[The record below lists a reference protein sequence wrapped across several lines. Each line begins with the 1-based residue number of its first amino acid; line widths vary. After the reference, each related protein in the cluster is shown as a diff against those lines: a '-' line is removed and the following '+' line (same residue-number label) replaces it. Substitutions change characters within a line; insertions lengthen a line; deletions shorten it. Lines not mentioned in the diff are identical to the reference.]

1 MDTEEAIKKQYTLH
15 FILHSSVNQDGADF
29 ARGKINQ
36 KIEAQGG
43 KIEAS
48 ICQDAS
54 RKFAYPIN
62 KQLGGYFCESVFSA
76 PSESIK
82 TLSDDL
88 KNEPQVIRY
97 MVEFKKPMK
106 FRAKRSRL
114 REAGARYGVA
124 EARREKPR
132 TVAGPPSYESEA
144 KPVRGESKV
153 PANAVTDKREKISME
168 EIDKKLD
175 EIIKNI

>member
-1 MDTEEAIKKQYTLH
+1 MDTEEAIRKQYTLH
-15 FILHSSVNQDGADF
+15 FILGSSVNQDGADL

-43 KIEAS
+43 KIDAS
-48 ICQDAS
+48 ICQEAS
-54 RKFAYPIN
+54 RRFAYPIN
-62 KQLGGYFCESVFSA
+62 KQNGGYFCESVFSA
-76 PSESIK
+76 SPESVK
-82 TLSDDL
+82 ALSDDL

-97 MVEFKKPMK
+97 MVEFKKPIK

-114 REAGARYGVA
+114 RGASTKTILNKSAVMTDNKIR
-124 EARREKPR
+124 K
-132 TVAGPPSYESEA
+132 ESEVSGA
-144 KPVRGESKV
+144 LG
-153 PANAVTDKREKISME
+153 TDKREKISME

>member
-1 MDTEEAIKKQYTLH
+1 MDENEIIKKQYTLH
-15 FILHSSVNQDGADF
+15 FILSSSVNQDGADF

-76 PSESIK
+76 SSESIK

-88 KNEPQVIRY
+88 KNDPQVIRY

-106 FRAKRSRL
+106 FRAKRSRK
-114 REAGARYGVA
+114 
-124 EARREKPR
+124 EKPR
-132 TVAGPPSYESEA
+132 TVVGEPSYGPEV
-144 KPVRGESKV
+144 KPVRREGEL
-153 PANAVTDKREKISME
+153 PTNAVTNKREKISME